1 MSLPGQLLLY
11 LSKQHLNL
19 FSETI
24 WRINVNELRPLLNLT
39 LMYFHEHNTHG
50 NLKPRKIK
58 TQRNWTN
65 TTKSELVLIPYIF
78 ERRSF
83 KCVFSELNIYR
94 SSIIRVSFRGRLMRS
109 NLIPNANT
117 RPEEFLLIRVINAP
131 NTSRHENALVVSSAD
146 THKLARLFGYDSPLS
161 SDV

>member
-65 TTKSELVLIPYIF
+65 TTKSEFVLIPYIF
-78 ERRSF
+78 KRRSF
-83 KCVFSELNIYR
+83 KCVFSELKHLQIFYYKSLLQR
-94 SSIIRVSFRGRLMRS
+94 P
-109 NLIPNANT
+109 PNAVKSNPQCQYET
-117 RPEEFLLIRVINAP
+117 WGI
-131 NTSRHENALVVSSAD
+131 
-146 THKLARLFGYDSPLS
+146 SP
-161 SDV
+161 DPGH